1 MLFAHMKKDSK
12 MPLVNMHP
20 IGNCTEEMAVGL
32 GRSRRDVPV
41 EMIER
46 GLPTHPNPQTIPQDM
61 SKKRHTKEARI
72 RAIREHEAGRSQAEI
87 CRQLNI
93 TAPTFYRWKKQ
104 LGMMT
109 NSDAQRLRTLEK
121 DNKELKQMVADLLLE
136 KRVLKVAL
144 EKKL

>member
-1 MLFAHMKKDSK
+1 
-12 MPLVNMHP
+12 MP
-20 IGNCTEEMAVGL
+20 TELIAL
-32 GRSRRDVPV
+32 
-41 EMIER
+41 
-46 GLPTHPNPQTIPQDM
+46 GLPTQPTPPNITHHM

-109 NSDAQRLRTLEK
+109 NSDAQRLRLLEK
-121 DNKELKQMVADLLLE
+121 DNRELKQMVADLLLE

>member
-1 MLFAHMKKDSK
+1 MGVA
-12 MPLVNMHP
+12 
-20 IGNCTEEMAVGL
+20 
-32 GRSRRDVPV
+32 
-41 EMIER
+41 
-46 GLPTHPNPQTIPQDM
+46 NPPQPPE
-61 SKKRHTKEARI
+61 HTASDEQETPHEGGQDTG
-72 RAIREHEAGRSQAEI
+72 REHEAGRSQAEI

-136 KRVLKVAL
+136 KRVLKIAL